1 MTIKPRPGLVLIKKH
16 QRTALKENI
25 VVEDNDD
32 DKVLMTGE
40 ILAGEIYDY
49 KVGDTVIFGRY
60 ALYKL
65 TIKGENFFLLDHED
79 ILGKCNYKEV

>member
-1 MTIKPRPGLVLIKKH
+1 MMINPRPGLVLIKKH

-25 VVEDNDD
+25 IVEDNDD

-40 ILAGEIYDY
+40 IIAGKSDY
-49 KVGDTVIFGRY
+49 KVGNTVIFGRY

-65 TIKGENFFLLDHED
+65 TIKGENYFLLDEED
-79 ILGKCNYKEV
+79 ILGTCTYKE